1 MVARDAASEPRPGG
15 RGGILLYGMY
25 DISVLNGAPKVRIAM
40 MTEALSARAHT
51 ERIVGGRF
59 ARARVAARWFVSGGP
74 GRVRGVYVESAT
86 TSAMP
91 TDLLFLLLM
100 RLRRKRVGVYF
111 RDAYQLYR
119 DIYPRRRRRQILS
132 DWLWRLTTPMLARI
146 ATHRFA
152 ASDGLAAALGLRD
165 AIVLGPGADTTMPDL
180 GAGEQPLVAYVGS
193 NDRADG
199 FEILLEAMAIV
210 HERFPEARLRM
221 IGPGLPPVRR
231 AELPPYVELRPS
243 ARDGL
248 AGLLADAR
256 VCVIPRP
263 INPYSNLA
271 MPIKLWDYLS
281 LGKPIVATAATET
294 AGILAASGAGIATP
308 DTPEG
313 LAGGLLQV
321 LADAGLARRL
331 AANARTFAMSTE
343 ATWDARALTVLRT
356 LDVAEAAG
364 PGPSRANG

>member
-1 MVARDAASEPRPGG
+1 METSTRDGRTRLLDSAERLFAERGVDGPSLRDINTAAGQRNASGVQYHFGG
-15 RGGILLYGMY
+15 R
-25 DISVLNGAPKVRIAM
+25 
-40 MTEALSARAHT
+40 
-51 ERIVGGRF
+51 
-59 ARARVAARWFVSGGP
+59 
-74 GRVRGVYVESAT
+74 
-86 TSAMP
+86 
-91 TDLLFLLLM
+91 
-100 RLRRKRVGVYF
+100 
-111 RDAYQLYR
+111 
-119 DIYPRRRRRQILS
+119 
-132 DWLWRLTTPMLARI
+132 
-146 ATHRFA
+146 
-152 ASDGLAAALGLRD
+152 
-165 AIVLGPGADTTMPDL
+165 
-180 GAGEQPLVAYVGS
+180 
-193 NDRADG
+193 
-199 FEILLEAMAIV
+199 
-210 HERFPEARLRM
+210 
-221 IGPGLPPVRR
+221 
-231 AELPPYVELRPS
+231 
-243 ARDGL
+243 